1 MGFITINLVRDEIIK
16 SLSSYVHL
24 NRRRCRSV
32 CIITRDQKYSNYHI
46 IERFKSWLC
55 VRQSEVN
62 QVKHA
67 LLLSH
72 HPNQLPCTQ
81 CTAPFQTSFLPCTFR
96 NQRPSSCN
104 ISSLRHLSQRAFG
117 QLPCTIRIRAAPS
130 ESAPLHS
137 RFASVLQSIAWIELA
152 AVEFLLAN
160 IHVSL
165 RTTARH
171 KEAATKMEAY
181 ASTCHSAQI

>member
-1 MGFITINLVRDEIIK
+1 MCSLRTGQLADGLSELARDTSESESHETIILFSMVFITINLVRDEIIE

-32 CIITRDQKYSNYHI
+32 HIDARDQNYSKYH
-46 IERFKSWLC
+46 IERFKSWLR

-62 QVKHA
+62 QLKHA

-72 HPNQLPCTQ
+72 HPNQLS
-81 CTAPFQTSFLPCTFR
+81 CTASFQTSFLPCTFR
-96 NQRPSSCN
+96 NQRPCN
-104 ISSLRHLSQRAFG
+104 ILSLRHLSQRAFG

-137 RFASVLQSIAWIELA
+137 RFASVLQS
-152 AVEFLLAN
+152 
-160 IHVSL
+160 
-165 RTTARH
+165 
-171 KEAATKMEAY
+171 
-181 ASTCHSAQI
+181 